1 MMHFYPEEFCD
12 VIKMAKASRK
22 PCYSE
27 AAELYILVDHV
38 EKYYTVFT
46 SKLYTDVVTNEKKNC
61 GQELRRVSMLVVSAF
76 AP

>member
-22 PCYSE
+22 PRYSE
-27 AAELYILVDHV
+27 AELDILVDHV
-38 EKYYTVFT
+38 EKYYAVFT
-46 SKLYTDVVTNEKKNC
+46 SKLTDVVTNEKKTNC

-76 AP
+76 SP